1 MSISSSS
8 HLPMP
13 QQTFLQNPAQS
24 ANQGIEH
31 LKAQIETLQKIA
43 NLNSFP
49 MDTNTVDI
57 TVRNIKDALEYGDET
72 EVFQEYSKN
81 FCRYDILEYWKS
93 GYQTEKAPKLHFQ
106 NMSTAAC
113 ACQVQGWSADS
124 EKMKLEVGAGNSK
137 LNTWRLEE
145 NGCLDGPKA
154 LFMNNSKT
162 VAQGVGLGAGAAA
175 GSASTA
181 LGADTS
187 TSGTVSS
194 GAKTATEMGT
204 QYIAEKISACVLCK
218 GPFSKDSKEIDR
230 TDLQKTIIA
239 LRDKC
244 KSLLPNK
251 EKELASQIRFA
262 GLRQVNDR
270 SNELYREQGEKIT
283 RLESELATCKAQ
295 LVQVEKDILFANP
308 ELKEK
313 VTDLETD
320 QRSLMDRMEGLEN
333 QIAGLKN
340 ARADLLQKNRTLEEK
355 SERAEAE
362 NVEIKAENVEI
373 KAENVFLTQMIGTSE
388 ASNAAL
394 REGRDFLDGR
404 VTELKERERRAEDR
418 TNRLIREQFCE
429 KQQQD
434 ARLSEANIRVINS
447 ERAGIQQE
455 IADKDVDISSINK
468 SKTFNERVTAG
479 VTLVA
484 LGVIL
489 AEAAPVIAV
498 GAGVGAVVKLGH
510 FIVKNDRD
518 ENAISEAER
527 AKLDKTRELREKSI
541 ERRERAASAER
552 HKEASNLSV
561 RRSA

>member
-1 MSISSSS
+1 
-8 HLPMP
+8 
-13 QQTFLQNPAQS
+13 
-24 ANQGIEH
+24 
-31 LKAQIETLQKIA
+31 
-43 NLNSFP
+43 
-49 MDTNTVDI
+49 
-57 TVRNIKDALEYGDET
+57 
-72 EVFQEYSKN
+72 
-81 FCRYDILEYWKS
+81 
-93 GYQTEKAPKLHFQ
+93 
-106 NMSTAAC
+106 
-113 ACQVQGWSADS
+113 
-124 EKMKLEVGAGNSK
+124 
-137 LNTWRLEE
+137 
-145 NGCLDGPKA
+145 
-154 LFMNNSKT
+154 
-162 VAQGVGLGAGAAA
+162 
-175 GSASTA
+175 
-181 LGADTS
+181 
-187 TSGTVSS
+187 
-194 GAKTATEMGT
+194 
-204 QYIAEKISACVLCK
+204 
-218 GPFSKDSKEIDR
+218 
-230 TDLQKTIIA
+230 
-239 LRDKC
+239 
-244 KSLLPNK
+244 
-251 EKELASQIRFA
+251 
-262 GLRQVNDR
+262 
-270 SNELYREQGEKIT
+270 
-283 RLESELATCKAQ
+283 
-295 LVQVEKDILFANP
+295 
-308 ELKEK
+308 
-313 VTDLETD
+313 
-320 QRSLMDRMEGLEN
+320 MDRMEGLEN

-340 ARADLLQKNRTLEEK
+340 ERADLLKKNRTIEEK
-355 SERAEAE
+355 SERAE
-362 NVEIKAENVEI
+362 AENVEI

-404 VTELKERERRAEDR
+404 VTELKERERSAEDR

-434 ARLSEANIRVINS
+434 ARISEENIRVINS